1 MRVRRTGERKIMINI
16 RDVMSPKER
25 KSLIKELFGQKE
37 APFLFKVLIGDAISC
52 GYNQRVME
60 ELNEQEQSK

>member
-1 MRVRRTGERKIMINI
+1 MINI

-25 KSLIKELFGQKE
+25 KSLIKELFGPKE
-37 APFLFKVLIGDAISC
+37 APFLFKVLIEDAISC

-60 ELNEQEQSK
+60 EFKEQEAEE